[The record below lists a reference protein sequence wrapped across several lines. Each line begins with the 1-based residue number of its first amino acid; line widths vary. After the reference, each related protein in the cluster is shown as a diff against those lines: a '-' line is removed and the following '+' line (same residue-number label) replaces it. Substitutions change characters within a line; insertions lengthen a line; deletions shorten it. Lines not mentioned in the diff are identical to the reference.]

1 MIAERRP
8 ATTIGELDIHLG
20 FLMDELKEMREQ
32 QESMMRLLATKQ
44 EVEALRTELE
54 AKIKN
59 GSFSAFLRRLT
70 EIAVAVTAL
79 CTAAGFVFAVLKYVA
94 PKL

>member
-20 FLMDELKEMREQ
+20 FVMDELKEMREQ
-32 QESMMRLLATKQ
+32 HETMLRMLATKQ
-44 EVEALRTELE
+44 EVADLRTELE
-54 AKIKN
+54 AKIRN

-79 CTAAGFVFAVLKYVA
+79 CTAAGFVYAVLKYVG